1 MNIYQGNTYRKDLSW
16 LHFND
21 ESRVQE
27 RQQVKDQLSYKS
39 VAVGYLKFQVAY
51 RSTSLDMTTVFHAS
65 PYGRFIEVQSNP
77 WRKKRHRINQ
87 GSNFLGSSF
96 SNTDNVRAATQFR
109 RERKP
114 SILNNDFSSRT
125 DPFIVTLITP
135 LLLHWLIE
143 TRWVFPALK
152 STSHF
157 LSQFTASRGSDSS
170 SEANSSCWNRSDA

>member
-87 GSNFLGSSF
+87 GSNFLGSNF

-114 SILNNDFSSRT
+114 QHLKQWFFLKNRPIHCHINDTTVITLVNWNQMSFSST
-125 DPFIVTLITP
+125 EINKP
-135 LLLHWLIE
+135 LPVPVHSLSWI
-143 TRWVFPALK
+143 RFK
-152 STSHF
+152 F
-157 LSQFTASRGSDSS
+157 RSQF
-170 SEANSSCWNRSDA
+170 